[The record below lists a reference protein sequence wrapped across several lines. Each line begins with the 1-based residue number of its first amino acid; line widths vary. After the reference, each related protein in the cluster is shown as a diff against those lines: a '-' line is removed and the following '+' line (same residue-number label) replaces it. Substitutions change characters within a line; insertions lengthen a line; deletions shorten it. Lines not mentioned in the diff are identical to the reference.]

1 MPWKD
6 GYTISD
12 ERSIADGDVRWPTG
26 KACSFTVVVSLDPQ
40 CGPDGLVASSLQTP
54 EAYYGMHR
62 GLESLRG
69 VLGKHGI
76 HATFAASAALATS
89 YPTTLRSL
97 AVDGH
102 EIAAHG
108 LLREDVSKLDPA
120 TEREHLHRTTACIG
134 EVVGQR
140 PLGWYSLPRQSDR
153 FAVGM
158 ISPVT
163 MSLLVEDGYTYMGN
177 SLADDVPHYWVYDAN
192 GPKSILAMPY
202 YYHFDDQFF
211 LLFPTAG
218 SGLEHADSLARNWR
232 AEMDAQHGRGRSFSM
247 VLHPYAIGWGHRLK
261 LLDAFLTHVGALPG
275 VWTATALHCAQH
287 WLAQYPTESTLRIA
301 PSIWVD
307 YADSLS

>member
-12 ERSIADGDVRWPTG
+12 ERSIADGDVRWPIG

-40 CGPDGLVASSLQTP
+40 CGPDGLVAASLQTP

-69 VLGKHGI
+69 VLSKHGI
-76 HATFAASAALATS
+76 RVTFAASAALAAS
-89 YPTTLRSL
+89 YPAILRAL
-97 AVDGH
+97 AAEGH

-108 LLREDVSKLDPA
+108 WLREDVSKLDPA
-120 TEREHLHRTTACIG
+120 TERERLHRTTSCIG

-158 ISPVT
+158 ISPAT

-177 SLADDVPHYWVYDAN
+177 SLADDVPHYWVYDPN

-247 VLHPYAIGWGHRLK
+247 VLHPYAVGWGHRLK

-275 VWTATALHCAQH
+275 VWTATALQCAQH
-287 WLAQYPTESTLRIA
+287 WLAQYPIESTLRIA

-307 YADSLS
+307 YADSLN